1 MELDCIL
8 ANMEK
13 LADLV
18 DGEGIGEAVVA
29 ASGADEIAQ
38 EGSGVEGF
46 SQVASKGSYVGAFC
60 AVYAYLGYGK
70 T

>member
-1 MELDCIL
+1 MSEVELD
-8 ANMEK
+8 NMEK
-13 LADLV
+13 LADLA
-18 DGEGIGEAVVA
+18 DAEGVGNAVVA

-46 SQVASKGSYVGAFC
+46 PQVTGKGSYVGAFC

>member
-1 MELDCIL
+1 
-8 ANMEK
+8 MEK

-46 SQVASKGSYVGAFC
+46 SQVAGKGSYVGTLC